1 MKVSLLTGGGDKPY
15 ALGLLDALISKGITV
30 DFIGNDDMGNAEIVA
45 QKNVIF
51 FNLRG
56 DQNPTAP
63 IIEKIGRVLS
73 YYWRLLKYATTTDS
87 TLFHILWF
95 NKFLLLDRT
104 FLNVYYKLLGKKLVF
119 TAHNIDEKERDGG
132 NHILNRLS
140 LKILYTLMDHIFV
153 HTTKMKSQLIR
164 EFKIREDKVTVIP
177 FGINNTIPTS
187 HLTKAEAR
195 GELQLGDHEKVLL
208 FFGNIAPY
216 KGLEYAIDAIGRL
229 RNKDD
234 TFRLVIAGRIKDCQ
248 PYWERLQRIIENH
261 NLNNHIIMKI
271 EYIPDEQVEV
281 FFKSSDVLMLPYKFI
296 YQSGVLFL
304 SYSFGLPVIATD
316 VGSLREE
323 IIEGETGFICKPED
337 PQDLSEKIDLYFKS
351 ELFKNLEKNR
361 KIIKEYANERYS
373 WYKVGEITHGVYK
386 EFL

>member
-1 MKVSLLTGGGDKPY
+1 
-15 ALGLLDALISKGITV
+15 
-30 DFIGNDDMGNAEIVA
+30 
-45 QKNVIF
+45 
-51 FNLRG
+51 
-56 DQNPTAP
+56 
-63 IIEKIGRVLS
+63 
-73 YYWRLLKYATTTDS
+73 
-87 TLFHILWF
+87 
-95 NKFLLLDRT
+95 
-104 FLNVYYKLLGKKLVF
+104 
-119 TAHNIDEKERDGG
+119 
-132 NHILNRLS
+132 
-140 LKILYTLMDHIFV
+140 
-153 HTTKMKSQLIR
+153 
-164 EFKIREDKVTVIP
+164 
-177 FGINNTIPTS
+177 
-187 HLTKAEAR
+187 
-195 GELQLGDHEKVLL
+195 
-208 FFGNIAPY
+208 
-216 KGLEYAIDAIGRL
+216 
-229 RNKDD
+229 
-234 TFRLVIAGRIKDCQ
+234 
-248 PYWERLQRIIENH
+248 
-261 NLNNHIIMKI
+261 MKI